1 MQIRVGRS
9 SCYFPGN
16 PAFCGDVDSAREI
29 KKRELS
35 LDICQEYLTALV
47 NSFKI
52 TFLCVCNRRNGLIFS
67 KKSFGVWFFLLK
79 AVFFS
84 EKINSIL
91 RSVSSCQSFF
101 AWKFTVLFTEH
112 FDCTIQGTIEEK
124 IYQRQTAKQGLSG
137 TVADAKEYVKI
148 EFSREELRVITEYYG
163 GFLFNANILAAFQ

>member
-35 LDICQEYLTALV
+35 LDICQEYLTVLV

-52 TFLCVCNRRNGLIFS
+52 TFLLCVCNRKNSLIFS

-79 AVFFS
+79 AVFF
-84 EKINSIL
+84 
-91 RSVSSCQSFF
+91 F
-101 AWKFTVLFTEH
+101 
-112 FDCTIQGTIEEK
+112 
-124 IYQRQTAKQGLSG
+124 
-137 TVADAKEYVKI
+137 
-148 EFSREELRVITEYYG
+148 
-163 GFLFNANILAAFQ
+163 

>member
-1 MQIRVGRS
+1 MVLFS
-9 SCYFPGN
+9 
-16 PAFCGDVDSAREI
+16 V
-29 KKRELS
+29 KR
-35 LDICQEYLTALV
+35 ALV
-47 NSFKI
+47 F
-52 TFLCVCNRRNGLIFS
+52 GFS
-67 KKSFGVWFFLLK
+67 SSKQC
-79 AVFFS
+79 FFS

-112 FDCTIQGTIEEK
+112 FDCAIQGTIEEK

-137 TVADAKEYVKI
+137 TVADAKESVKI